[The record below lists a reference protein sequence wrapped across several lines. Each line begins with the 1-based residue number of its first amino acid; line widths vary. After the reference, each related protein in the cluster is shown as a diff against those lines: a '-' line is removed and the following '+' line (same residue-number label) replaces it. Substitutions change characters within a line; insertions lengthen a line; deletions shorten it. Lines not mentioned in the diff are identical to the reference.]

1 MKQKREKI
9 EAIKKMADAKAE
21 PLSEQELNYMKR
33 HNATAHR
40 SPVLIFDDSSESD
53 RQTARRLAGKFG
65 LPIINFCE

>member
-40 SPVLIFDDSSESD
+40 SPA
-53 RQTARRLAGKFG
+53 QQYT
-65 LPIINFCE
+65 